1 MSKKKSKISLPPIR
15 FVPSAET
22 GEEQIAILE
31 SITPSPGFPT
41 FANMIADVI
50 TKRSETTV
58 FDFTPQVVNIRYQI
72 DNVWHA
78 MPSMDR
84 ETGDFMMATLKH
96 LAGMNFRERRQR
108 QSGTFKATFLDTG
121 HKCRVVSQ
129 GVKHGERVALYV
141 DITKPDTNTLEELG
155 MPEKVKDML
164 TPSLGE
170 STGMILF
177 AAMPGAGYTSLWR
190 AGLSACDRFM
200 RDYYVIE
207 NEKDAEQE
215 VVNVTPVFFDAAAG
229 EDAFTPIPKLLLREP
244 NVVAFADITNGKMLD
259 QMSDLSS
266 DGFLVLSRLYA
277 KHSLDALLRLLV
289 LKPAEIERLAT
300 ELRAI
305 VSMRLLRKIC
315 DVCRISYVPHPSM
328 LQKLGLPPSSV
339 RQMFKAFEFKP
350 GMVDENENEIEM
362 CPNCNGLGYKNI
374 TGIFEVLNI
383 TDGLRETLIKKPRM
397 DHLLAAAKAS
407 QHVSIRDMGV
417 VAVAQGV
424 TSMEEVQRMLKK

>member
-22 GEEQIAILE
+22 EEEQIAILE

-244 NVVAFADITNGKMLD
+244 NVVAFADICLLYT
-259 QMSDLSS
+259 SD
-266 DGFLVLSRLYA
+266 A
-277 KHSLDALLRLLV
+277 A
-289 LKPAEIERLAT
+289 
-300 ELRAI
+300 
-305 VSMRLLRKIC
+305 
-315 DVCRISYVPHPSM
+315 
-328 LQKLGLPPSSV
+328 
-339 RQMFKAFEFKP
+339 
-350 GMVDENENEIEM
+350 DE
-362 CPNCNGLGYKNI
+362 
-374 TGIFEVLNI
+374 
-383 TDGLRETLIKKPRM
+383 
-397 DHLLAAAKAS
+397 
-407 QHVSIRDMGV
+407 
-417 VAVAQGV
+417 
-424 TSMEEVQRMLKK
+424 